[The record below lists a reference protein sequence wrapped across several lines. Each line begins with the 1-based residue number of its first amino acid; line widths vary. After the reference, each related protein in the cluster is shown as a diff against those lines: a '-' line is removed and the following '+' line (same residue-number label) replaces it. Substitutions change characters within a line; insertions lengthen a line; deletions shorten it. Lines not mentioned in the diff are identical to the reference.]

1 MKKNLFL
8 LAAAAIVAGCSSD
21 DTTQMTP
28 PAGKPAASELQQL
41 VFGTTAT
48 RAHWVDGETSLTFAW
63 DDDQVGTEL
72 VCAIVSEGTFT
83 PSYKVDG
90 DEVGEAQYASYLTIA
105 PSTDNAGTATFTTV
119 NSFHKD
125 AALTGQTIHA
135 VTPVSSDKVTTTA
148 NGFSVE
154 MPMPAS
160 FAQTASGDL
169 THLKPYMQMYAT
181 ATLTTGDNNLAFNHI
196 PATLG
201 FNIVN
206 SGTSAVTVKSV
217 TIDAVEATNG
227 VIAAPL
233 SSAMATYSAAS
244 GLAYS
249 TETPHTV
256 VTTVLGGTEGVTIDA
271 SSSYL
276 AYALVLPLGTDA
288 ALQNAYLRVRVTTTE
303 GTYTLYTLSG
313 EQLKTKTEA
322 ETYDWQAGKFY
333 GFKLVIPE
341 FAETYSL
348 PGGAT
353 FKDLWDTVLGEC
365 TKVRFVAGSSKT
377 SSSVLSTDGNNV
389 SGYWVTNG
397 DWLELHTPA
406 KVFKASSGE
415 DMFMWKNVLT
425 AIDFG
430 CNFNTESM
438 KSMYRMFRGCSG
450 LTVLDLRGFN
460 TKSVGGMH
468 IAFQNCSNLTTL
480 MLGEN
485 FTTSNVTKVNSM
497 FEGCSRLTSL
507 DLSGFDVAKVT
518 AMGGMFSGCSSL
530 TSLDVSGFVTTKA
543 TNMAEMFKGCS
554 GFSSLDLKG
563 FNTSNVTAMNGMF
576 SGCSSLTS
584 LDVSGFVT
592 TEVTNMAEM
601 FSSCSK
607 LTSINLTGFNT
618 ANVTNM
624 YRMFRDCE
632 NLVSLD
638 LSSFNTSKVTNMNE
652 MIRNNYKLTTADLSN
667 FSFEGTPGVS
677 FFLRNSKMKTLYVSR
692 DGYTYLL
699 ANVDSGNGVSSSN
712 MYDKA
717 TGRLWSEII
726 AEEEAAVGTE

>member
-105 PSTDNAGTATFTTV
+105 PSTDNAGTATFATV

-169 THLKPYMQMYAT
+169 MHLQPYMQMYAT
-181 ATLTTGDNNLAFNHI
+181 ATLNAGDNNLAFNHI

-227 VIAAPL
+227 VIASPL
-233 SSAMATYSAAS
+233 SSAMVTYSAAS

-249 TETPHTV
+249 TETPHTA
-256 VTTVLGGTEGVTIDA
+256 VTTVLGGNEGVTIDA

-406 KVFKASSGE
+406 KVFKAASNCQ
-415 DMFMWKNVLT
+415 DMFMWQSKLT

-438 KSMYRMFRGCSG
+438 GSMFRMFRSCSG

-460 TKSVGGMH
+460 TKSVKSMH
-468 IAFQNCSNLTTL
+468 MAFDACSNLTTL
-480 MLGEN
+480 MFGEN
-485 FTTSNVTKVNSM
+485 FTTSNVTKIYSM
-497 FEGCSRLTSL
+497 FNGCGSLNLL

-518 AMGGMFSGCSSL
+518 EMQYMFNGCSSL
-530 TSLDVSGFVTTKA
+530 TSLDVSGFVTAKA
-543 TNMAEMFKGCS
+543 TNMAEMFNGCS
-554 GFSSLDLKG
+554 GISSLDLKG
-563 FNTSNVTAMNGMF
+563 FNTSEVTAMNGMF
-576 SGCSSLTS
+576 KGCSSLSS

-601 FSSCSK
+601 FSGCSK
-607 LTSINLTGFNT
+607 LASIDLKGFNT
-618 ANVTNM
+618 ANVTDM
-624 YRMFRDCE
+624 QKMFRDCGS
-632 NLVSLD
+632 LKTLD
-638 LSSFNTSKVTNMNE
+638 LSSFNTEKVTNMYE
-652 MIRNNYKLTTADLSN
+652 MFRNHALQTADLSS
-667 FSFEGTPGVS
+667 FSFAGTPSVTYL
-677 FFLRNSKMKTLYVSR
+677 FRKKEAKLYVSR

-699 ANVDSGNGVSSSN
+699 ENVSSGNGVSSSN
-712 MYDKA
+712 MYDKE

-726 AEEEAAVGTE
+726 ADEEAAGGTE

>member
-21 DTTQMTP
+21 DSEQMAA

-41 VFGTTAT
+41 TFGSSAT
-48 RAHWVDGETSLTFAW
+48 RAHWVDAENSLTFAW
-63 DDDQVGTEL
+63 DEDLTGQEL
-72 VCAIVSEGTFT
+72 VCAIVSEGTST
-83 PSYKVDG
+83 PSYKVSG
-90 DEVGEAQYASYLTIA
+90 NEVGEAQYASYLTIT
-105 PSTDNAGTATFTTV
+105 PDTDDAGNATFTTV

-125 AALTGQTIHA
+125 AALTGQAIHA
-135 VTPVSSDKVTTTA
+135 VTPVSSDKVTATA
-148 NGFSVE
+148 SAFSVE
-154 MPMPAS
+154 MPMPNS
-160 FAQTASGDL
+160 FTQTASGDL
-169 THLKPYMQMYAT
+169 THLRPYMQMYAT
-181 ATLTTGDNNLAFNHI
+181 ATLMAGDNNLAFNHI

-233 SSAMATYSAAS
+233 SSAMASYSVTSGLDYSA
-244 GLAYS
+244 
-249 TETPHTV
+249 ENPHTA

-322 ETYDWQAGKFY
+322 GTYDWQSGKFY

-348 PGGAT
+348 PNGDT
-353 FKDLWDTVLGEC
+353 FEGLWSTVLGEC

-377 SSSVLSTDGNNV
+377 SSSVLSTDGNSV

-397 DWLELHTPA
+397 DWLELHTSA
-406 KVFKASSGE
+406 KVFKAASNCQ
-415 DMFMWKNVLT
+415 DMFQWRSTLT

-438 KSMYRMFRGCSG
+438 TSMYRMFRDCSG

-460 TKSVGGMH
+460 TKSVSSMH
-468 IAFQNCSNLTTL
+468 MAFDGCSNLATL

-485 FTTSNVTKVNSM
+485 FTTSKATKTYSM
-497 FEGCSRLTSL
+497 FSGCSSLTSL
-507 DLSGFDVAKVT
+507 DVSRFDVAKVT
-518 AMGGMFSGCSSL
+518 DMQYMFNGCSSL

-543 TNMAEMFKGCS
+543 TNMAEMFKDCS
-554 GFSSLDLKG
+554 GISSLDLKG

-576 SGCSSLTS
+576 RNCSSLTS
-584 LDVSGFVT
+584 LDVSEFVT
-592 TEVTNMAEM
+592 DKVTNMAEM

-607 LTSINLTGFNT
+607 LTSIDLKGFNT
-618 ANVTNM
+618 ANVTDM
-624 YRMFRDCE
+624 QKMFRDCGK
-632 NLVSLD
+632 LKSLD
-638 LSSFNTSKVTNMNE
+638 LSSFNTEKVTSMYE
-652 MIRNNYKLTTADLSN
+652 MFRNHNLQTVDLSS
-667 FSFEGTPGVS
+667 FSFAGTPSVTYL
-677 FFLRNSKMKTLYVSR
+677 FRKNSAKLFVSR
-692 DGYTYLL
+692 EGYTYLL
-699 ANVDSGNGVSSSN
+699 ENVDSGNGVSSSN
-712 MYDKA
+712 MYDKE
-717 TGRLWSEII
+717 TNRLWSEII
-726 AEEEAAVGTE
+726 AEEEADSGTE

>member
-63 DDDQVGTEL
+63 DEDQVGTEL

-83 PSYKVDG
+83 PSYKVNG

-105 PSTDNAGTATFTTV
+105 PGTDNAGTATFTTV

-160 FAQTASGDL
+160 FTQTASGDL
-169 THLKPYMQMYAT
+169 THLQPYMQMYAT
-181 ATLTTGDNNLAFNHI
+181 ATLNAGDNNLAFNHI

-206 SGTSAVTVKSV
+206 SGASAVTVKSV

-233 SSAMATYSAAS
+233 SSAMATYSAAT

-249 TETPHTV
+249 TEATHTA
-256 VTTVLGGTEGVTIDA
+256 VTTVLGGSEGVTIDA

-288 ALQNAYLRVRVTTTE
+288 ALQNAYLRVRVTTTD

-313 EQLKTKTEA
+313 EQLKAKTGA
-322 ETYDWQAGKFY
+322 ETYDWQAGEFY
-333 GFKLVIPE
+333 GFKLTIPE
-341 FAETYSL
+341 LNETACTL
-348 PGGAT
+348 PAGTT
-353 FKDLWDTVLGEC
+353 FKTNLSAALGGC
-365 TKVRFVAGSSKT
+365 TKVRFVAGSAKT
-377 SSSVLSTDGNNV
+377 SETTFGDITGTAAYVI
-389 SGYWVTNG
+389 TNG

-406 KVFKASSGE
+406 KVIKANESCASMFSSSTI
-415 DMFMWKNVLT
+415 T

-430 CNFNTESM
+430 CNFDTEIVTSM
-438 KSMYRMFRGCSG
+438 KEMFRYCEAS
-450 LTVLDLRGFN
+450 
-460 TKSVGGMH
+460 
-468 IAFQNCSNLTTL
+468 A
-480 MLGEN
+480 
-485 FTTSNVTKVNSM
+485 
-497 FEGCSRLTSL
+497 
-507 DLSGFDVAKVT
+507 
-518 AMGGMFSGCSSL
+518 
-530 TSLDVSGFVTTKA
+530 
-543 TNMAEMFKGCS
+543 
-554 GFSSLDLKG
+554 LDLKG
-563 FNTSNVTAMNGMF
+563 FNTMTVKTMERMF
-576 SGCSSLTS
+576 DSTKFATIDLTS
-584 LDVSGFVT
+584 FSFAALSGKNNAYAVFNRASVT
-592 TEVTNMAEM
+592 TIYVTRSGYEIWI
-601 FSSCSK
+601 SG
-607 LTSINLTGFNT
+607 T
-618 ANVTNM
+618 
-624 YRMFRDCE
+624 
-632 NLVSLD
+632 
-638 LSSFNTSKVTNMNE
+638 LSHDGP
-652 MIRNNYKLTTADLSN
+652 TT
-667 FSFEGTPGVS
+667 
-677 FFLRNSKMKTLYVSR
+677 K
-692 DGYTYLL
+692 
-699 ANVDSGNGVSSSN
+699 
-712 MYDKA
+712 MYDKT

-726 AEEEAAVGTE
+726 AEEEAAGGTE